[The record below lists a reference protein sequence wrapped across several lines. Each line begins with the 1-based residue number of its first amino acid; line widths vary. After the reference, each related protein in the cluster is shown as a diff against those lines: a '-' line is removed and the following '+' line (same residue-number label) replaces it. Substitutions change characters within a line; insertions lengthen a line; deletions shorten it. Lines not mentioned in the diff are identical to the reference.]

1 MAEPFLGEIRLFSF
15 GMIPRGWLP
24 CQGQLLPVQSNQA
37 LFSLLGTAYG
47 GNGSTTFGLP
57 DLRGRVP
64 LHITAA
70 YPLGVAGGETTHTLT
85 MNEIPMHTHTVT
97 ASSAAPTALSPVG
110 AVWPQIDNT
119 YAASGTNVQ
128 MGPRTVSTTGGS
140 QAHNNMQPYTT
151 VSFCIA
157 TTGTYPSRS

>member
-15 GMIPRGWLP
+15 GVIPRGWLP
-24 CQGQLLPVQSNQA
+24 CQGQLLPIQQNQA

-47 GNGSTTFGLP
+47 GNGTSTFGLP

-64 LHITAA
+64 LHISPD
-70 YPLGVAGGETTHTLT
+70 YPLGKAAGEPTHTLT
-85 MNEIPMHTHTVT
+85 INEMPMHTHTVT
-97 ASSAAPTALSPVG
+97 ASSADATVIPPTD
-110 AVWPQIDNT
+110 AVWPQINGT
-119 YAASGTNVQ
+119 YSAVAPNVQ
-128 MGPRTVSTTGGS
+128 MGPRSVSATGSS

-157 TTGTYPSRS
+157 TSGIYPSRP